1 MARHASAGAL
11 LALGLAF
18 WASDRATASITTPAE
33 GPAPIPPKAAAGS
46 LRRVSFAY
54 EVSWPKLPKELK
66 AMDFWVPIPWNGGAQ
81 SVSNLVFQSP
91 GNVSAATESLHGNNM
106 YHGASGQRGGVP
118 YNVTIRCVVERK
130 AIRFDDLSR
139 RPATSS
145 AEEPANLGQ
154 YLKGDR
160 LAPLEAGIRSKA
172 ASIAGS
178 LRADHEKARA
188 MYDYVAGK
196 MKLVG
201 GGEQWGQGD
210 LARIMESMEGSSF
223 DVSTLLVGLL
233 RASGIP
239 ARTAIGFQL
248 PVGAAEGF
256 LSRTHAWAE
265 FWLPGFGWVPADP
278 TLAIAHPK
286 EKDRWFGQLDENRV
300 QMSVGRDVVLE
311 PPQKGDPLN
320 YFLYPYAEADGLPLT
335 GSSYRFSFD
344 PPPTPPGPP
353 TITGP

>member
-1 MARHASAGAL
+1 MVRHASAGAL
-11 LALGLAF
+11 LVLGLAF
-18 WASDRATASITTPAE
+18 WGSGSATASKTTPAE
-33 GPAPIPPKAAAGS
+33 GPAPRLPEATAGS

-54 EVSWPKLPKELK
+54 EVSWSRLPKNLK
-66 AMDFWVPIPWNGGAQ
+66 SMDFWVPIPWNDSAQ
-81 SVSNLVFQSP
+81 SVSDLVFQSP
-91 GNVSAATESLHGNNM
+91 GTISTASEAVHGNTM
-106 YHGASGQRGGVP
+106 YYGVSGPRGGVP
-118 YNVTIRCVVERK
+118 YNVTMRCVVERK
-130 AIRFDDLSR
+130 AIRFDDLAR
-139 RPATSS
+139 RPATA

-160 LAPLEAGIRSKA
+160 LAPLDAGIRSKA
-172 ASIAGS
+172 ATIAGS
-178 LRADHEKARA
+178 LKADPEKARA
-188 MYDYVAGK
+188 IYDHVAGS

-201 GGEQWGQGD
+201 SGEQWGQGD
-210 LARIMESMEGSSF
+210 LAHIMEHMAGSSF
-223 DVSTLLVGLL
+223 DVSTLFVSLL

-248 PVGAAEGF
+248 PVGAREGF

-278 TLAIAHPK
+278 ALAIAHPQ
-286 EKDRWFGQLDENRV
+286 EKDRWFGRLDENRI
-300 QMSVGRDVVLE
+300 QISVGRDVVLV

-320 YFLYPYAEADGLPLT
+320 YFIYPYAQGDGLPLG

-344 PPPTPPGPP
+344 PPPAPPVPP